1 VNLIFD
7 IETDGIEATK
17 VHCIVA
23 REIHSSS
30 THQFGPDCLDA
41 AVAFLSRA
49 KTLIGHNICGYDMPV
64 LRRLLGFRASPVL
77 YDTLILSRLCWP
89 DVQQDDWARTS
100 SGFPK
105 DLVGRHSLKA
115 WGYRLGLRKDDW
127 GETTDWQEYSSEM
140 LDYCTRDTEVTLELW
155 RAILDE
161 KPAKMSVD
169 IEHRFSSIIK
179 QMEEAGFGFDKAKAE
194 GLACVLQGRRE
205 ELRQQLVDCFP
216 PTTVVM
222 KTKTKIIPFN
232 PSSRQDI
239 AKGLAKLHGW
249 KAKDFTPDGKPKVD
263 ESVLSSL
270 AYPEAKLLLEYLMV
284 VKRLGQL
291 AEGKEAWMTLVK
303 PDGRIH
309 GRVNTN
315 GAVTGRCTHSNPNMA
330 QVPSVRSTYGKESR
344 DLFIPRKG
352 WVLVG
357 ADASGLELRCLA
369 HYMAQWD
376 GGAYAKEILDGDI
389 HTANQKAAGLDTRDQ
404 AKLFI
409 YAFLYGAG
417 DEKVGTIVGGGT
429 KEGKAL
435 KKQFLAR
442 TPALKMLRERVQH
455 AAKSRGFLV
464 GIDGRKLPVRSA
476 HAALNLLLQSAGA
489 VAMKQATINLY
500 EELESANITWGRDW
514 RLVAHIHDEMQIE
527 CDPGLASEVGITA
540 VAAIGKAGEQLGFR
554 CRLDGE
560 WRSGRS
566 WAETH

>member
-1 VNLIFD
+1 MNLIFD

-23 REIHSSS
+23 RDAQSGSVF
-30 THQFGPDCLDA
+30 QFGPDSLDA
-41 AVAFLSRA
+41 AVQFLSRA
-49 KTLIGHNICGYDMPV
+49 KTLIGHNVCGYDIPV
-64 LRRLLGFRASPVL
+64 LRRLLGFRASPVI

-89 DVQQDDWARTS
+89 DVAQDDWSRTS

-115 WGYRLGLRKDDW
+115 WGYRLGMRKDDW
-127 GETTDWQEYSSEM
+127 GETTDWKAYSEEM

-155 RAILDE
+155 KAILGE
-161 KPAKMSVD
+161 KPSKMSVD
-169 IEHRFSSIIK
+169 IEHRFSSIIRM
-179 QMEEAGFGFDKAKAE
+179 MEEAGFGFDKVKAE
-194 GLACVLQGRRE
+194 GLACVLQARRE
-205 ELRQQLVDCFP
+205 ELRQQLVDVFP

-222 KTKTKIIPFN
+222 KTKTKIVPFN

-263 ESVLSSL
+263 EAVLSSL
-270 AYPEAKLLLEYLMV
+270 RYPEAKLLLEYLTV

-291 AEGKEAWMTLVK
+291 AEGKESWMGLVG

-309 GRVNTN
+309 GRETTN

-330 QVPSVRSTYGKESR
+330 QVPSVRSAYGKECR
-344 DLFIPRKG
+344 GLFIPKKG

-376 GGAYAKEILDGDI
+376 GGAYSNEILDGDI
-389 HTANQKAAGLDTRDQ
+389 HTANQKAAGLETRDQ

-417 DEKVGTIVGGGT
+417 DEKVGTIVGGGRS
-429 KEGKAL
+429 EGKTL
-435 KKQFLAR
+435 KSQFLKR
-442 TPALKMLRERVQH
+442 TPALKTLREKVQH
-455 AAKSRGFLV
+455 AAKTRGFLV

-476 HAALNLLLQSAGA
+476 HASLNLLLQSAGA
-489 VAMKQATINLY
+489 IAMKQATIELY
-500 EELESANITWGRDW
+500 EDLESANITWGRDW
-514 RLVAHIHDEMQIE
+514 RLVAHVHDELQIE
-527 CDPGLASEVGITA
+527 CDPGVASEVGL
-540 VAAIGKAGEQLGFR
+540 AAAASIRKAGERLGFR

-560 WRSGRS
+560 FRIGHS